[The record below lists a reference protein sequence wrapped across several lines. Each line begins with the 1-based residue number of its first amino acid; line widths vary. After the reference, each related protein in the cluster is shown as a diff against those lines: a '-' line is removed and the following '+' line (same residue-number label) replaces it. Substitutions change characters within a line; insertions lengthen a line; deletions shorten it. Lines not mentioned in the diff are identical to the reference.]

1 MGVKKKEVR
10 KMEMRMMSGDQS
22 LNNTITGDTENQ
34 WIDYLESDEPN
45 PEEIVVG
52 MRNSET
58 RSRWLNEAIET
69 LNPREQTIIRE
80 RRLGEE
86 TVTLEK
92 LGDELGISKERVR
105 QLEQRAL
112 GKIKDN
118 MISRLRDANMDSIS
132 LL

>member
-1 MGVKKKEVR
+1 
-10 KMEMRMMSGDQS
+10 
-22 LNNTITGDTENQ
+22 
-34 WIDYLESDEPN
+34 
-45 PEEIVVG
+45 

-58 RSRWLNEAIET
+58 RSKWLSEAIEG

-112 GKIKDN
+112 GKIKDT
-118 MISRLRDANMDSIS
+118 MISRLRDANMDRIA